1 MDNTELIENVAP
13 AIIERVNA
21 AALHDWVRVMTLTNK
36 ELLQQVIALVPGQKC
51 CGIQLKPADSQAIK
65 TR

>member
-36 ELLQQVIALVPGQKC
+36 ELLQLVVAPVPGQKL
-51 CGIQLKPADSQAIK
+51 CGITLKPTDSSAIK